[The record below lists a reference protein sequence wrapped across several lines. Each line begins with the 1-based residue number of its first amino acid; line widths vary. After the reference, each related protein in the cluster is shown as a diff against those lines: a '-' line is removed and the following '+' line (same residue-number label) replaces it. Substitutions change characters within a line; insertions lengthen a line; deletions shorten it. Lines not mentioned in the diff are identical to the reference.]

1 MCKFMYMGGPSEVF
15 KPEFPYIIERGVPF
29 SAEGLFMDLFLND
42 PLYVLVDE
50 DKAKAMLGE
59 LDKAK
64 GDREK
69 TWALKE
75 ANIRDFKGEQEKK
88 LELWR
93 KVREA
98 FHTGTPAPAAPAI
111 PVERAPR
118 IMPKRQ
124 GGEG

>member
-1 MCKFMYMGGPSEVF
+1 MGGPSEVF

-29 SAEGLFMDLFLND
+29 SADGLFVDLFLND

-59 LDKAK
+59 FDKAK

-75 ANIRDFKGEQEKK
+75 ANVVAYKAEQEAKM
-88 LELWR
+88 ETWR
-93 KVREA
+93 NTREA
-98 FHTGTPAPAAPAI
+98 PRLNQVVSATPEPRK
-111 PVERAPR
+111 EQGPR